1 MLRFLQY
8 LLLPLALLY
17 ELVLRFRNLLYD
29 ANLVAPSQFDIPTIV
44 IGNLAFGGT
53 GKTPHTEYLIKLL
66 RDKHKLGVLSRGYGR
81 RTNGYFFADENTN
94 ALFIGDE
101 PYQIHLANPDVAVG
115 VCENRVLGIPHLL
128 YDAPETEVVL
138 LDDAYQHRPLQAS
151 LNILLT
157 DFNKPYFE
165 DFLVPS
171 GYLREYRGAAKRASI
186 IIVSK
191 CPPDLSE
198 AAAAKIKA
206 AIKPLAHQHVFFSC
220 ISYGKPVSVFEPKEM
235 EPDAQVL
242 AFASI
247 AQPAPFLTY
256 LEANYTKVTYKWY
269 ADHHILKPRE
279 IQDLEERFQL
289 LNGPTKAI
297 ITTAKDSSKLVSIDL
312 PESFTQLPIFY
323 LPLTVKLLFNQ
334 EQELLQ
340 HLEHCIAT
348 VKANQSNN

>member
-1 MLRFLQY
+1 M
-8 LLLPLALLY
+8 
-17 ELVLRFRNLLYD
+17 
-29 ANLVAPSQFDIPTIV
+29 APSKFDLPTIV

-66 RDKHKLGVLSRGYGR
+66 RDKYKLGVLSRGYGR

-138 LDDAYQHRPLQAS
+138 LDDAFQHRPLQAS

-157 DFNKPYFE
+157 DFNKPYYK

-171 GYLREYRGAAKRASI
+171 GYLREYRAAAKRASI

-198 AAAAKIKA
+198 AGADKIRA
-206 AIKPLAHQHVFFSC
+206 AIKPLAHQQVYFSC
-220 ISYGKPVSVFEPKEM
+220 ISYGHPVSVFEPKEITS
-235 EPDAQVL
+235 DAQVL

-247 AQPAPFLTY
+247 AQPAPFLAY

-279 IQDLEERFQL
+279 IIDLEERFHL
-289 LNGPTKAI
+289 LTGPNNAI
-297 ITTAKDSSKLVSIDL
+297 ITTAKDSSKLVSVDL
-312 PESFTQLPIFY
+312 PESFTKLPIFY

-340 HLEHCIAT
+340 RLEDCIAA
-348 VKANQSNN
+348 VKETQSNN

>member
-1 MLRFLQY
+1 
-8 LLLPLALLY
+8 
-17 ELVLRFRNLLYD
+17 
-29 ANLVAPSQFDIPTIV
+29 
-44 IGNLAFGGT
+44 
-53 GKTPHTEYLIKLL
+53 
-66 RDKHKLGVLSRGYGR
+66 
-81 RTNGYFFADENTN
+81 
-94 ALFIGDE
+94 
-101 PYQIHLANPDVAVG
+101 
-115 VCENRVLGIPHLL
+115 LGIPHLL

-157 DFNKPYFE
+157 DFNKPYYE

-235 EPDAQVL
+235 EADAQVL